1 MTDIDKERLKS
12 FLNDLAC
19 EAPSELQ
26 EGHDTLIHQ
35 LYVYAY
41 GKKFWKG
48 PVPLSIPGE
57 IFYAGPHNLTKDE
70 EKRAASYLSH
80 IKAGKGY
87 EEALRKAG
95 EDCHVTSNSIEA
107 AVTKFKKRQAD
118 IDAFKKNKSRK

>member
-35 LYVYAY
+35 LYVYAF

-48 PVPLSIPGE
+48 PVPLSTPGE
-57 IFYAGPHNLTKDE
+57 IFYAGPFLLTKEE
-70 EKRAASYLSH
+70 EKRAACYLRYRDDGH
-80 IKAGKGY
+80 THEDALKAAADELNKSDK
-87 EEALRKAG
+87 L
-95 EDCHVTSNSIEA
+95 IEA
-107 AVTKFKKRQAD
+107 AQTKFRKRQAD